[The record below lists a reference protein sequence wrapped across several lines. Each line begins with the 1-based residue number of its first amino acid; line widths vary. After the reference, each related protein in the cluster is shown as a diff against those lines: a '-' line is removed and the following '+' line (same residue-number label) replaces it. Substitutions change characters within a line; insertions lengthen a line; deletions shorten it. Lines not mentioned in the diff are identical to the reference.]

1 MQASV
6 PTIGL
11 NIEQVEFRDYNL
23 TFWDV
28 GGQATRLWKHYFDS
42 IDGVFFVVDSS
53 DKGRLMKA
61 RDELHKLGRDSAL
74 SGVPYIVMINK
85 SDIEGRMP
93 LDEIYQKLDIELLI
107 KERVVLCQECSALSG
122 NGIWEGMSSL
132 IDLFDK

>member
-1 MQASV
+1 MLGLDNAGKTSLLIQFKENTFTPASV

-42 IDGVFFVVDSS
+42 IDGVFFVLDSS

-61 RDELHKLGRDSAL
+61 RDELHRIGRDPAL
-74 SGVPYIVMINK
+74 AGVPYIIMINK
-85 SDIEGRMP
+85 CDIEDRTP
-93 LDEIYQKLDIELLI
+93 LEEITKKLDLELL
-107 KERVVLCQECSALSG
+107 
-122 NGIWEGMSSL
+122 
-132 IDLFDK
+132 